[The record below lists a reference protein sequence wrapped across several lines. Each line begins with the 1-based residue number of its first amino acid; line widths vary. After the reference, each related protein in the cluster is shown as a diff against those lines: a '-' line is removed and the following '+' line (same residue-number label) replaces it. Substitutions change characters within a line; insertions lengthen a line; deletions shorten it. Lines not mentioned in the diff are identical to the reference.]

1 MRLWSYL
8 VLNQKKHLKHAQ
20 NGIGERTMLVSF
32 TDKRIRIFQC
42 SHNMEKLSVIA
53 EIPLSKVKDC
63 YNLRI
68 DGSLIMLTRQSAD
81 NHFQIIWPEEVDFDI
96 GERESF
102 ICSRKSE
109 KLFFKEWHEDATTY
123 TEEIVIREYPTGNLI
138 EKMSGAIKT
147 MPDGQKWILR

>member
-102 ICSRKSE
+102 ICSLQIKSQ
-109 KLFFKEWHEDATTY
+109 
-123 TEEIVIREYPTGNLI
+123 G
-138 EKMSGAIKT
+138 
-147 MPDGQKWILR
+147 